1 MSVTLMALYRK
12 PDGGDEALET
22 FRERYAAEHLPL
34 VRQTP
39 GLRSLQVQRVAKAF
53 TDSDL
58 VLVTSMVF
66 DDRAALDAGLASDAM
81 REAGRNLRE
90 IAPGLSTVL
99 VLEDDVAMNADVGS
113 QTSDETRASD
123 ERASSRR
130 DSGR

>member
-1 MSVTLMALYRK
+1 MAVTLMALYRR
-12 PDGGDEALET
+12 PDGGEEALET
-22 FRERYAAEHLPL
+22 FRERYAKEHLPL

-39 GLRSLQVQRVAKAF
+39 GLRSLLVQRVAKAF
-53 TDSDL
+53 SDTDL

-99 VLEDDVAMNADVGS
+99 VIEEDVGMNPPL
-113 QTSDETRASD
+113 E
-123 ERASSRR
+123 
-130 DSGR
+130 SGTKTGDGE

>member
-12 PDGGDEALET
+12 PDGGDESLET

-99 VLEDDVAMNADVGS
+99 VLEDDVAMNADLGS
-113 QTSDETRASD
+113 PPSENARSKPDR
-123 ERASSRR
+123 SR
-130 DSGR
+130 